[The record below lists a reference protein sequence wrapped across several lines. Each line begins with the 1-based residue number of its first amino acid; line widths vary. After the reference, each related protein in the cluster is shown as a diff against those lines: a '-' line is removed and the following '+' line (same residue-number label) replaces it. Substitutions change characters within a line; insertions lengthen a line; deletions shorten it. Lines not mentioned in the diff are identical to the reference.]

1 MVSGLSTR
9 SSSPELAIAGAR
21 DTDLPATDTHKAFF
35 LHTLIKLV
43 SVYPGAT
50 GLKSGYTDDAG
61 YCLVGT
67 AARGDRHLAV
77 VLLHSDLALT
87 VDAARLLDYGFS
99 VARPEPFDLGTIPQ
113 V

>member
-1 MVSGLSTR
+1 MGK
-9 SSSPELAIAGAR
+9 PIGADPLR
-21 DTDLPATDTHKAFF
+21 A
-35 LHTLIKLV
+35 
-43 SVYPGAT
+43 
-50 GLKSGYTDDAG
+50 
-61 YCLVGT
+61 

-99 VARPEPFDLGTIPQ
+99 VARPEPFDPGTIPQ